1 MTYQQAG
8 RIAVIKRILGW
19 VIFIPA
25 VLSTLISVLK
35 FMYEHSEKKPG
46 IDAVM
51 MDFAHVMIEMMRFNT
66 PFLNFFWYNSP
77 LPDFHHSLNIGFWI
91 IFILVFV
98 GMALQAS
105 GARMARQA
113 KFLREGIEDQLILNP
128 LAKKFRLPRHPRA
141 GGLQRHADKNQNED
155 DPEADVQA
163 VVEIRQRRVV
173 PEKVQER
180 RVKAHHLNHDMR
192 KIHHYRVN
200 AGFLFTVLIHKFE
213 HRNQRRQHGGN
224 KDNPSQ
230 NAFDNRYASSLL
242 VRHEFPLLK
251 TRW

>member
-113 KFLREGIEDQLILNP
+113 KFLREGIEDQLILEQAKGADGLTREQLAERIVVPRHTILVQYFPLYVLPVIVIVIGYFFFRCWAFCKSGARQAGHLLIP
-128 LAKKFRLPRHPRA
+128 LA
-141 GGLQRHADKNQNED
+141 ED
-155 DPEADVQA
+155 
-163 VVEIRQRRVV
+163 VVFPDYQRQRR
-173 PEKVQER
+173 
-180 RVKAHHLNHDMR
+180 
-192 KIHHYRVN
+192 
-200 AGFLFTVLIHKFE
+200 
-213 HRNQRRQHGGN
+213 
-224 KDNPSQ
+224 
-230 NAFDNRYASSLL
+230 
-242 VRHEFPLLK
+242 
-251 TRW
+251 

>member
-91 IFILVFV
+91 IYILVFV

-113 KFLREGIEDQLILNP
+113 KFLREGIEDQLILEQAKGADGLTREQLAERIVVPRHTILVQYFPLYVLPVIVIVIGYFFFSLLAFCKSGARQAGHLLIP
-128 LAKKFRLPRHPRA
+128 LA
-141 GGLQRHADKNQNED
+141 ED
-155 DPEADVQA
+155 
-163 VVEIRQRRVV
+163 VVFPDYQRQRR
-173 PEKVQER
+173 
-180 RVKAHHLNHDMR
+180 
-192 KIHHYRVN
+192 
-200 AGFLFTVLIHKFE
+200 
-213 HRNQRRQHGGN
+213 
-224 KDNPSQ
+224 
-230 NAFDNRYASSLL
+230 
-242 VRHEFPLLK
+242 
-251 TRW
+251 

>member
-113 KFLREGIEDQLILNP
+113 KFLREGIEDQLILEQAKGADGLTREQ
-128 LAKKFRLPRHPRA
+128 LAERIVVPRHTILGAVFPTVRA
-141 GGLQRHADKNQNED
+141 AGDRDCHRLLLLFAAGLSVSQ
-155 DPEADVQA
+155 
-163 VVEIRQRRVV
+163 V
-173 PEKVQER
+173 PGKP
-180 RVKAHHLNHDMR
+180 
-192 KIHHYRVN
+192 
-200 AGFLFTVLIHKFE
+200 GTFLFRWQRTWFSLIINGNVDK
-213 HRNQRRQHGGN
+213 QRFRRLV
-224 KDNPSQ
+224 
-230 NAFDNRYASSLL
+230 ALANR
-242 VRHEFPLLK
+242 F
-251 TRW
+251 

>member
-91 IFILVFV
+91 IFILCSS
-98 GMALQAS
+98 AWRCRPP
-105 GARMARQA
+105 ARGWRGRRNFSARG
-113 KFLREGIEDQLILNP
+113 LRI
-128 LAKKFRLPRHPRA
+128 
-141 GGLQRHADKNQNED
+141 
-155 DPEADVQA
+155 
-163 VVEIRQRRVV
+163 
-173 PEKVQER
+173 
-180 RVKAHHLNHDMR
+180 
-192 KIHHYRVN
+192 
-200 AGFLFTVLIHKFE
+200 
-213 HRNQRRQHGGN
+213 
-224 KDNPSQ
+224 S
-230 NAFDNRYASSLL
+230 
-242 VRHEFPLLK
+242 
-251 TRW
+251 

>member
-25 VLSTLISVLK
+25 VLSTLISVFK

-98 GMALQAS
+98 GMALQA
-105 GARMARQA
+105 
-113 KFLREGIEDQLILNP
+113 KFLREGIEDQLILEQAKGADGLTREQ
-128 LAKKFRLPRHPRA
+128 LAERIVVPRHTI
-141 GGLQRHADKNQNED
+141 L
-155 DPEADVQA
+155 VQYFPLY
-163 VVEIRQRRVV
+163 VLPVIVIV
-173 PEKVQER
+173 IGYFFFS
-180 RVKAHHLNHDMR
+180 LL
-192 KIHHYRVN
+192 
-200 AGFLFTVLIHKFE
+200 GFL
-213 HRNQRRQHGGN
+213 
-224 KDNPSQ
+224 
-230 NAFDNRYASSLL
+230 
-242 VRHEFPLLK
+242 
-251 TRW
+251 

>member
-113 KFLREGIEDQLILNP
+113 KFLREGIEDQLILEQAKGADGLTREQLAERIVVPRHTILVQYFPLYVLPVIVIVIGYFFFSLLGFCKSGARQAGHLLIP
-128 LAKKFRLPRHPRA
+128 LA
-141 GGLQRHADKNQNED
+141 ED
-155 DPEADVQA
+155 
-163 VVEIRQRRVV
+163 VVFPDYQRQRR
-173 PEKVQER
+173 
-180 RVKAHHLNHDMR
+180 
-192 KIHHYRVN
+192 
-200 AGFLFTVLIHKFE
+200 
-213 HRNQRRQHGGN
+213 
-224 KDNPSQ
+224 
-230 NAFDNRYASSLL
+230 
-242 VRHEFPLLK
+242 
-251 TRW
+251 

>member
-98 GMALQAS
+98 GMALQLP
-105 GARMARQA
+105 AREWRGRQNFFARG
-113 KFLREGIEDQLILNP
+113 LRSAD
-128 LAKKFRLPRHPRA
+128 PRT
-141 GGLQRHADKNQNED
+141 G
-155 DPEADVQA
+155 
-163 VVEIRQRRVV
+163 
-173 PEKVQER
+173 
-180 RVKAHHLNHDMR
+180 
-192 KIHHYRVN
+192 
-200 AGFLFTVLIHKFE
+200 
-213 HRNQRRQHGGN
+213 
-224 KDNPSQ
+224 
-230 NAFDNRYASSLL
+230 
-242 VRHEFPLLK
+242 
-251 TRW
+251 